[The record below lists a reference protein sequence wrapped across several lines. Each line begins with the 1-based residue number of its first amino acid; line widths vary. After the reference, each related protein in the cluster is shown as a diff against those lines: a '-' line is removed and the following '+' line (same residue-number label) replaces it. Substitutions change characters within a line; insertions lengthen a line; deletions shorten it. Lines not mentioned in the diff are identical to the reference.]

1 MLQAAITGG
10 WLLDALGGGGGGG
23 EGGKRAVFK
32 KNGTKVKLKIKA
44 ESFGLLSGF
53 YYDHLDGVC
62 VLDGC
67 KTES

>member
-1 MLQAAITGG
+1 MHWGV
-10 WLLDALGGGGGGG
+10 G
-23 EGGKRAVFK
+23 EGEGKREKRAVFK
-32 KNGTKVKLKIKA
+32 KIGTKVKLKIKA
-44 ESFGLLSGF
+44 ESFGLLSGI